1 MVSLFVSVYER
12 GRPPTILTLQLLA
25 MPFRRHITLFA
36 TILAFAAAIASG
48 GGVAR
53 FVHMTVAHGG
63 GACAAHVGHVGHTG
77 HGGHAGHASR
87 GGPCDVAFTPSCSG
101 IRQQQSTA
109 LARLTCEDATA
120 QAEHT
125 RTTHPAVPHND
136 CPVCAELAVQ
146 LPAPELESPFDLTV
160 EVLAIVHEREAARQ
174 PKISAPRVFAA
185 RPPPTLL

>member
-1 MVSLFVSVYER
+1 MLR
-12 GRPPTILTLQLLA
+12 
-25 MPFRRHITLFA
+25 RRHITLLA

-63 GACAAHVGHVGHTG
+63 SACAAHAG
-77 HGGHAGHASR
+77 HGDHAGHASR

-101 IRQQQSTA
+101 SRQQSATSKNRA
-109 LARLTCEDATA
+109 LARSTCEDATA
-120 QAEHT
+120 EAEHT
-125 RTTHPAVPHND
+125 RTTHPAVPHDD

-146 LPAPELESPFDLTV
+146 LPAPELESPFDLTF

>member
-1 MVSLFVSVYER
+1 
-12 GRPPTILTLQLLA
+12 

-63 GACAAHVGHVGHTG
+63 SACTSHATQLGH
-77 HGGHAGHASR
+77 
-87 GGPCDVAFTPSCSG
+87 
-101 IRQQQSTA
+101 
-109 LARLTCEDATA
+109 TA
-120 QAEHT
+120 QATHDEQRHARTTSSCTHAHVLRETLAAHSTHT
-125 RTTHPAVPHND
+125 RSSHPAVPHDD